1 MRWWHLAV
9 EFRSV
14 DFKVVISKSTACI
27 AIFGVFMDSLWP
39 PGWRL
44 MDNVRIPV
52 YPDPE
57 IRFFTAKSLL
67 KIRSHYTLKRYL
79 QFIHS
84 PIRVSFLGDQQFIFL
99 CSETVPVRHLKE
111 WNTSVEASKAIKW
124 EMKQMICLERMT
136 RHGHLIGE
144 ETNL

>member
-27 AIFGVFMDSLWP
+27 AIFGVSIDSLWM

-57 IRFFTAKSLL
+57 IRFFTAKFLL
-67 KIRSHYTLKRYL
+67 KSRSHYTLKRYL

-84 PIRVSFLGDQQFIFL
+84 PIRVAFLGDQQFIFL

-111 WNTSVEASKAIKW
+111 WNTSVGGVESNKV
-124 EMKQMICLERMT
+124 
-136 RHGHLIGE
+136 GD
-144 ETNL
+144 ETNVLPGENDTTWTSDWGGS